1 MESGDSMIEDK
12 RVRIIIGHYGS
23 GKTEFSINY
32 AVKLARNGRKVAL
45 ADLDIVNLYFRS
57 REKKELLKKE
67 GIKVISSSIEASAV
81 DIPAVSP
88 EVYGPFQDESYDYII
103 DVGGDHVGARAL
115 GRYYKY
121 LEEDKYD
128 MFYVLNANRPE
139 TETAD
144 KAIEYFKKIEDNARA
159 KITGIVNN
167 THMLKS
173 TTVEDVLK
181 GQKLAQEVSNKLDI
195 PIKYISTL
203 ENVAKELPKNMEGE
217 IFPIKLYMRENWM
230 L

>member
-1 MESGDSMIEDK
+1 LESGDSMIEDK

>member
-1 MESGDSMIEDK
+1 
-12 RVRIIIGHYGS
+12 
-23 GKTEFSINY
+23 
-32 AVKLARNGRKVAL
+32 
-45 ADLDIVNLYFRS
+45 LDILNLYFRVK
-57 REKKELLKKE
+57 EKKELLKKE
-67 GIKVISSSIEASAV
+67 GINVISSSIEAAAV

-144 KAIEYFKKIEDNARA
+144 KAIEYFKKIEDKERT
-159 KITGIVNN
+159 KKTSIVNKNKNLRRN
-167 THMLKS
+167 T
-173 TTVEDVLK
+173 
-181 GQKLAQEVSNKLDI
+181 
-195 PIKYISTL
+195 
-203 ENVAKELPKNMEGE
+203 
-217 IFPIKLYMRENWM
+217 
-230 L
+230 

>member
-1 MESGDSMIEDK
+1 MIEDK

-45 ADLDIVNLYFRS
+45 ADLDVVNLYFRS

-88 EVYGPFQDESYDYII
+88 EVYGPFQDESYDYIV

-121 LEEDKYD
+121 LQEDKYD

-139 TETAD
+139 TETVD

-181 GQKLAQEVSNKLDI
+181 GQKLAQEVSNKLSI

>member
-1 MESGDSMIEDK
+1 MIEDK

-128 MFYVLNANRPE
+128 MFYALNANRPE

>member
-1 MESGDSMIEDK
+1 MLKDK

-32 AVKLARNGRKVAL
+32 AVKLARDGKKVAL

-57 REKKELLKKE
+57 REKKETLEKE

-88 EVYGPFQDESYDYII
+88 EVYGPFQDESYEYVV

-115 GRYYKY
+115 GRYHKY
-121 LEEDKYD
+121 FKEGKYD

-139 TETAD
+139 TETVD

-159 KITGIVNN
+159 NITGIVNN

-173 TTVEDVLK
+173 TTVDDVLK
-181 GQKLAQEVSNKLDI
+181 GQKLALEVSNKLSI

-203 ENVAKELPKNMEGE
+203 ENIAKDLPRDMEGE